1 KLILEGR
8 FVYGFGAIY
17 THTTGLISKDR
28 TTISAPLP
36 FTSTRDVVPILSIAG
51 WNTLTG
57 FSNYIDPSS
66 KRTIGGSATWIHGNH
81 IMKFGASTSSY
92 MKKENALAGNNQG
105 QFSAFNNTPAILP
118 AGQSAGSVVVPN
130 IVSPLSTNTI
140 AALQA
145 WANFLLGNS
154 ASFTQNKL
162 DVTADFRQRTIEGY
176 AQDEWRIRSNVTLY
190 LGVRYSYFGGPYDKL
205 GQLTNFDV

>member
-1 KLILEGR
+1 
-8 FVYGFGAIY
+8 
-17 THTTGLISKDR
+17 
-28 TTISAPLP
+28 LP
-36 FTSTRDVVPILSIAG
+36 FTSTRDVVPILSVAG
-51 WNTLTG
+51 FNTLTG

-105 QFSAFNNTPAILP
+105 QFSAFNNTAIG
-118 AGQSAGSVVVPN
+118 ATAGSVVVPN

-145 WANFLLGNS
+145 WAN
-154 ASFTQNKL
+154 
-162 DVTADFRQRTIEGY
+162 
-176 AQDEWRIRSNVTLY
+176 
-190 LGVRYSYFGGPYDKL
+190 
-205 GQLTNFDV
+205 